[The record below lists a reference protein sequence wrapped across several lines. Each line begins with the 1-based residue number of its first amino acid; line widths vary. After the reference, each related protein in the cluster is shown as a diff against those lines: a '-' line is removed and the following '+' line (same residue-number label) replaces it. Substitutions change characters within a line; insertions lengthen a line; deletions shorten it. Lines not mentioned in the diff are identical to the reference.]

1 MRGTFETFGAVGLIF
16 CFTLIASAQQ
26 RPSDA
31 GQLTAAEALARYEQL
46 LQTTPDQPRKFYL
59 TTKAASTALA
69 AAEPEKAKTY
79 ALALLEQA
87 DTLRNDWNYGN
98 AIHVAN
104 LVLGQIALT
113 SGDITEARRLLLEAG
128 RTPGSPQ
135 LNSFGPNML
144 LAKGLLAKG
153 EREAVV
159 QYFDLCA
166 TFWKDRQGRLPA
178 WKAAVQKGEE
188 PQFGPNLSYLLETW
202 RFEQWDKL

>member
-1 MRGTFETFGAVGLIF
+1 MRGTFEKFSAVSLIF

-26 RPSDA
+26 RPSNA
-31 GQLTAAEALARYEQL
+31 GQLSAAEALARYEQL
-46 LQTTPDQPRKFYL
+46 LQTHPEQPRRFYL

-69 AAEPEKAKTY
+69 AAEPGKAKTY

-87 DTLRNDWNYGN
+87 DTMRDDWNYGN

-104 LVLGQIALT
+104 LVLGQLALT
-113 SGDITEARRLLLEAG
+113 SGDIAEAKRLLLEAG
-128 RTPGSPQ
+128 KTPGSPQ

-166 TFWKDRQGRLPA
+166 NFWKDRGGRLPV

-188 PQFGPNLSYLLETW
+188 PEFGPNLGYLLDTW